1 MVIQKSRVV
10 ISHKAK
16 ASLREYYEYLR
27 QEVSEETARHVKNG
41 ILAKCKS
48 LENFSGYSVEP
59 YLEDE
64 PVVYRSVSKWDYNI
78 IYTVLNDEVR
88 VLNIIHVRMH
98 PDKRKNI

>member
-1 MVIQKSRVV
+1 MHKSRVV
-10 ISHKAK
+10 ISFKAR
-16 ASLREYYEYLR
+16 ASLQEYYEYLR
-27 QEVSEETARHVKNG
+27 QAVSEETARHVKNG

-48 LENFSGYSVEP
+48 LKSFSGYSVET

-64 PVVYRSVSKWDYNI
+64 PVIYLSVSKWNYNI